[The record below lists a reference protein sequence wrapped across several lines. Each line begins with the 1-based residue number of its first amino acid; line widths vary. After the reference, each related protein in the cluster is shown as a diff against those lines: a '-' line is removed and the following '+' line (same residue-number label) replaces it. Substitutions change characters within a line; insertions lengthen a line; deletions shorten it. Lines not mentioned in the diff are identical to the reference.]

1 LKLKNIDMAY
11 VNNIKDSINIFLSNP
26 TWDILLLLFFFFAV
40 FVYGLVVGR
49 NRMIVLLLASYP
61 AALISEYLPYPSQ
74 FLQNLNTFQN
84 LFLKSFV
91 FFVLVLFVFW
101 IFNKSGFS
109 RKELSRKTGQVVFLS
124 FLNVGFWANII
135 FAYALK
141 LSEETV
147 KLAPLTKLLF
157 GSTPAH
163 FIWLILPILMLY
175 WFSK

>member
-1 LKLKNIDMAY
+1 MNYLGALRET
-11 VNNIKDSINIFLSNP
+11 VNSFLSNP

-61 AALISEYLPYPSQ
+61 AALINEYLPYPQQ
-74 FLQNLNTFQN
+74 FLQRLNTLQI
-84 LFLKSFV
+84 LFLKSLL

-101 IFNKSGFS
+101 ILNKTGFF
-109 RKELSRKTGQVVFLS
+109 RKEINKKTGQVIFLS

-135 FAYALK
+135 FGYALK
-141 LSEETV
+141 IREEAV

-157 GSTPAH
+157 GSVPSH
-163 FIWLILPILMLY
+163 FIWLVLPLLALY
-175 WFSK
+175 WFARN

>member
-1 LKLKNIDMAY
+1 
-11 VNNIKDSINIFLSNP
+11 VNSLNFIRDTLNQFLSNP

-49 NRMIVLLLASYP
+49 NRMIVLLMASYP
-61 AALISEYLPYPSQ
+61 AALINEYLPYPQQ
-74 FLQNLNTFQN
+74 FLQRLNTLQI

-101 IFNKSGFS
+101 ILNKAGFS
-109 RKELSRKTGQVVFLS
+109 RKEISKKTSQVIFLS

-135 FAYALK
+135 FAYVLK
-141 LSEETV
+141 ISEEVV

-157 GSTPAH
+157 GSIPSH
-163 FIWLILPILMLY
+163 FIWLLLPILALY
-175 WFSK
+175 WFGKD